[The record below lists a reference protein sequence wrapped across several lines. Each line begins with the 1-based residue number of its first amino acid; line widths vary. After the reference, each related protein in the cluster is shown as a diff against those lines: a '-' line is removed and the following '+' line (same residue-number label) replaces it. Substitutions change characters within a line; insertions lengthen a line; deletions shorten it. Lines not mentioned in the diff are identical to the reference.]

1 MALDMNA
8 AVKITASVN
17 GQQAID
23 QLRTSMDRLRDGAA
37 SAGKM
42 LAVGFVGLQAIQGVT
57 QFAGQIINAADELN
71 KMSQRTGI
79 AVESLSALSYAA
91 DLSGNNV
98 EEVVA
103 AMTKLAVK
111 ATEAASG
118 SKSAATTFNALGVS
132 VKDVN
137 GNLKDQETLFNEV
150 TAVIRGINDPTLKAA
165 IAVEVFG
172 KSGAKLIPLINSMED
187 LKKEA
192 KDLGAVMGS
201 DFAASSEQFND
212 NVSRMGFLAKGL
224 ARTIL
229 ADLIPAVNRLMESM
243 IDASKVGGFF
253 SSMGAGIKQVI
264 NNTAVDYV
272 NVDASIAEITRK
284 VENLKK
290 LRAELTT
297 DTFANRIN
305 NALFSDV
312 ETIDSQ
318 LQNFATVLKQLE
330 EIKRKAAEPAATST
344 GGTSNAS
351 AQAILSNLSKA
362 NTETVKLTDAQ
373 KEAKRAEEERAGIL
387 RNLNDEVL
395 KLAMGEEFLTIEKM
409 NRLGASDAEISRL
422 KQLLQQ
428 QQALKTAAEQAE
440 EAERNKARATQ
451 EAIKERYNEIEGLA
465 ESGKR
470 VFESVRT
477 PLEIYNAELER
488 LSMLLEQGAISQETF
503 GRATDQAK
511 KAMDDAGK
519 KGNDTMKTLEQAV
532 QGFGRQ
538 ATDAFVDFAFGAKA
552 SIGDMASAVLKD
564 IARMIVQMMVMKPLM
579 QSIGG
584 FMGFADGGVFSGG
597 AVKPFANGG
606 VVSTPTLFPMANGTG
621 LMGEAGPEA
630 IMPLRR
636 TASGAL
642 GVIAQGGS
650 GQTNNVTVNVA
661 MGGGE
666 STKSDT
672 NTGAALGGMIAR
684 VVQAELLRQKRPG
697 GLLMA

>member
-71 KMSQRTGI
+71 KMSQRTGL

-91 DLSGNNV
+91 DLSGNNI

-111 ATEAASG
+111 ATDAAAG

-137 GNLKDQETLFNEV
+137 GNLKNQETLFNEV
-150 TAVIRGINDPTLKAA
+150 AAVIRGINDPTLKAA

-187 LKKEA
+187 LKQEA
-192 KDLGAVMGS
+192 KDLGVVMGS

-224 ARTIL
+224 AKTIL

-253 SSMGAGIKQVI
+253 SSMGAGLKQMI

-272 NVDASIAEITRK
+272 NVDQSIQDIQRK

-290 LRAELTT
+290 MREDLTK
-297 DTFANRIN
+297 DTFANKIN

-318 LQNFATVLKQLE
+318 LKNFATVLKQLE
-330 EIKRKAAEPAATST
+330 DIKRKAADAGPSSS
-344 GGTSNAS
+344 GTSNAS
-351 AQAILSNLSKA
+351 AQAILTNLSKA

-373 KEAKRAEEERAGIL
+373 KAAKRAEEERAAVL
-387 RNLNDEVL
+387 RNLSDEVL
-395 KLAMGEEFLTIEKM
+395 KLAMGEEFLTLEKM
-409 NRLGASDAEISRL
+409 RRLGASAEELDRL

-451 EAIKERYNEIEGLA
+451 EAIKERYNDIEALA

-488 LSMLLEQGAISQETF
+488 LSSLLEQGAISQETF
-503 GRATDQAK
+503 GRATKQAEQ
-511 KAMDDAGK
+511 AMIDAGK

-672 NTGAALGGMIAR
+672 NTGAALGGMIAK